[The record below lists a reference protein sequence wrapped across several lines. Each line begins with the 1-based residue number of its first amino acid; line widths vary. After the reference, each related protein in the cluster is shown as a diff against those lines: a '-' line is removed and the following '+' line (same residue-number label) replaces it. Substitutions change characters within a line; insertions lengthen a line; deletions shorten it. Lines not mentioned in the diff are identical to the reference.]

1 MKRVLALVALAAV
14 LTGCQSVQR
23 SVFGPAPARPTTTAS
38 TPIIT
43 SPATPPVIVQP
54 AATTYTYT
62 TQPLPPPQPTF
73 SPTQYSPPSYVTQPS
88 GQPIDL
94 SARPMDVGQ
103 RTLLDADRG
112 FSELVIQRGLAA
124 AVASVADPEGTMLVT
139 TNTAGTVNLIPEK
152 ATLASSQD
160 FGQTT
165 GRFVQVLA
173 SGTAIQGRYITV
185 WRRTGGAW
193 RVLSYASMV
202 SAPPRPAAAT
212 TPARRR

>member
-1 MKRVLALVALAAV
+1 MKRVLALVALAAA
-14 LTGCQSVQR
+14 LAGCQSVQR
-23 SVFGPAPARPTTTAS
+23 SVFGPQPPARPTTTVSA
-38 TPIIT
+38 PIIT

-54 AATTYTYT
+54 SSTTYTYT
-62 TQPLPPPQPTF
+62 QPPSQPTY
-73 SPTQYSPPSYVTQPS
+73 SATQYNLPNQPA

-94 SARPMDVGQ
+94 TARPMDVGQ
-103 RTLLDADRG
+103 RTLLDADRS

-152 ATLASSQD
+152 ATLSSSQD

-185 WRRTGGAW
+185 WRKTSGVW

-202 SAPPRPAAAT
+202 SAPRTTTTAAAA
-212 TPARRR
+212 ARRR